1 MISLDLVSLDYE
13 ARLEALKANHI
24 ALWDVIADAH
34 RPGSLDAAIRQ
45 ERTNDLV
52 GLIGTLPDLKA
63 IAFNGG
69 TAAKLGVKAVAAA
82 SADIERITLPS
93 SSSAHAALSVEGK
106 TAAWLALR
114 RPLGLAQQ
122 D

>member
-1 MISLDLVSLDYE
+1 M
-13 ARLEALKANHI
+13 
-24 ALWDVIADAH
+24 
-34 RPGSLDAAIRQ
+34 
-45 ERTNDLV
+45 

-114 RPLGLAQQ
+114 RPLGITTGV
-122 D
+122 